1 MADDDVLESV
11 EASVDASLA
20 NTVVGAAAAVAG
32 GMGEEAE
39 EEEEGAGRTKSL
51 LESSPSSSEEST
63 PTKELV
69 EQVSNCRS
77 SSSFRPCKQ
86 KELAGFFFWR
96 RCCEIRVY
104 CFLPDSEL

>member
-69 EQVSNCRS
+69 EQVSNGYS
-77 SSSFRPCKQ
+77 SSSFCPCKQ
-86 KELAGFFFWR
+86 IAIGWGFFWR
-96 RCCEIRVY
+96 KRM
-104 CFLPDSEL
+104 L

>member
-39 EEEEGAGRTKSL
+39 EEEEEGAGRTKSL
-51 LESSPSSSEEST
+51 MESSPSSSEEST

-69 EQVSNCRS
+69 EQVSNRYS
-77 SSSFRPCKQ
+77 SIAASVHASK
-86 KELAGFFFWR
+86 
-96 RCCEIRVY
+96 
-104 CFLPDSEL
+104 